1 MGRNVKLE
9 FRQVLM
15 ELCPE
20 CDGKSRKDTLMEGRE
35 LGTKAVTF
43 EQGLEG

>member
-20 CDGKSRKDTLMEGRE
+20 CDGKSRKETLMEGR
-35 LGTKAVTF
+35 GTWYK
-43 EQGLEG
+43 GGDI